1 MTQFQIWYHDIFKK
15 YPKINVLFTCSN
27 CFIANMTSEKSKI
40 KRLSNLLSNICEA
53 KIKPIYKSTQQS
65 FSPSPSVIPKGRQAH
80 HKPASL
86 HPQVWPALRNPE
98 AEHGILVTTADPK
111 AAWLLPCYNRKTSG
125 FHGNSVFYFQH
136 ALKPTTMQTADTTLL
151 SILWGPFLL
160 AG

>member
-1 MTQFQIWYHDIFKK
+1 MIQFQIWYHDILKK
-15 YPKINVLFTCSN
+15 YPKINALFTCSN

-65 FSPSPSVIPKGRQAH
+65 FPQPQWNCIRDGRHTTRQ
-80 HKPASL
+80 PASTHRSDL
-86 HPQVWPALRNPE
+86 LCRNPE

-111 AAWLLPCYNRKTSG
+111 AAWLLPSYNRKTSG

-151 SILWGPFLL
+151 SIPWGPSLL